1 MDDGLR
7 PVGDV
12 DHRRH
17 QGRLR
22 LALLLAGA
30 GVGSRRLAARV
41 DRDGDVLAAVGGAPG
56 AADLVA
62 LARKLEGTEVD
73 RVLERL
79 DPLGWRWST
88 PGDSAYPPL
97 LGQVA
102 DPPLGLFVRGVVTW
116 RAVVAV
122 VGSRRASA
130 YGRQVARLLGE
141 ELAAAGVVVASGMA
155 RGVDAAAHQGVL
167 ERGGATV
174 AVWGTGPDR
183 VYPPEHRSLAEAI
196 ASTGALVTEYLP
208 GTPPRPHHFP
218 ERNRILAGM
227 SHAVV
232 VVEAAARSGALVT
245 ARLALDEGRE
255 VLAVPGSI
263 FSPQSL
269 GPNALLRL
277 GARPVLTPRD
287 VLQVVPV
294 PDGVGRRERAA
305 REGLLSHGEALT
317 VDELAARSGLAVEA
331 LSARLLEL
339 ELEGELERLGDGRYA
354 LR

>member
-1 MDDGLR
+1 MAGGSTA
-7 PVGDV
+7 VGDA
-12 DHRRH
+12 DHRRR
-17 QGRLR
+17 QRRFR

-30 GVGSRRLAARV
+30 GAPARRLVARA
-41 DRDGDVLAAVGGAPG
+41 DGAGDVLGAVAGAPG

-62 LARKLEGTEVD
+62 LARRLEGAEVD
-73 RVLERL
+73 RVLERV
-79 DPLGWRWST
+79 DRLGWGWAA
-88 PGDSAYPPL
+88 PGDAGYPTL
-97 LGQVA
+97 LGVVA
-102 DPPLGLFVRGVVTW
+102 DPPLGLFIRGRVAW
-116 RAVVAV
+116 GAVVAV
-122 VGSRRASA
+122 VGSRRATA
-130 YGRQVARLLGE
+130 YGQQVARLLGE

-155 RGVDAAAHQGVL
+155 RGVDRAAHQGVL
-167 ERGGATV
+167 DRGGATV
-174 AVWGTGPDR
+174 AVWGAGPDR
-183 VYPPEHRSLAEAI
+183 VYPPEHGGLAEAI

-287 VLQVVPV
+287 VLQLLPV
-294 PDGVGRRERAA
+294 ADTVGHPPRPA
-305 REGLLSHGEALT
+305 REGWLSHGEALT
-317 VDELAARSGLAVEA
+317 VDELAERSGLAVEA

-339 ELEGELERLGDGRYA
+339 ELEGEVERLGDGRYA

>member
-1 MDDGLR
+1 
-7 PVGDV
+7 VG
-12 DHRRH
+12 HRRR
-17 QGRLR
+17 QSRLR

-30 GVGSRRLAARV
+30 GAGVRRRAAGV
-41 DRDGDVLAAVGGAPG
+41 DCNGDVLAAAGGAPG

-62 LARKLEGTEVD
+62 FARRLETSEVD

-79 DPLGWRWST
+79 DALGWSWVA
-88 PGDSAYPPL
+88 PGDPAYPPL
-97 LGQVA
+97 LGQVG
-102 DPPLGLFVRGVVTW
+102 DPPLGLFVRGRVTW
-116 RAVVAV
+116 GAVVAV
-122 VGSRRASA
+122 VGSRRATA

-141 ELAAAGVVVASGMA
+141 ELAAAGVVVVSGMA
-155 RGVDAAAHQGVL
+155 RGVDAAAHQGVVD
-167 ERGGATV
+167 RGGATV
-174 AVWGTGPDR
+174 AVWGAGPDR
-183 VYPPEHRSLAEAI
+183 VYPPEHRGLAEAI

-227 SHAVV
+227 AHAVV

-287 VLQVVPV
+287 VLQLLPVV
-294 PDGVGRRERAA
+294 DGGGQPPWAA

-317 VDELAARSGLAVEA
+317 VDELAERSGVPVEA
-331 LSARLLEL
+331 LSVRLLEL
-339 ELEGELERLGDGRYA
+339 ELEGEVERLGDGRYA